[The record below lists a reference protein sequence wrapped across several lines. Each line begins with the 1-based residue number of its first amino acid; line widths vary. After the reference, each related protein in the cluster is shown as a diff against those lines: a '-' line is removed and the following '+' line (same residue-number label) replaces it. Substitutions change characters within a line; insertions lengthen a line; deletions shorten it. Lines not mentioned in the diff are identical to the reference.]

1 MESEDAE
8 QLGEK
13 APKSRTSYF
22 LRPRSR
28 EVRSVLMT
36 DEDEARTAF
45 SAASSPEEVSLVD
58 PATKKLGPAVGSAI
72 LKKPTTSGVSVDIG
86 LYPSATPTLS
96 TETTQPFSLFTT
108 GKQIFISE
116 VGVNLC

>member
-45 SAASSPEEVSLVD
+45 SAASAPDEVSLVD
-58 PATKKLGPAVGSAI
+58 FTTEKPGTAVGSAI
-72 LKKPTTSGVSVDIG
+72 LKKPTTSGALI
-86 LYPSATPTLS
+86 
-96 TETTQPFSLFTT
+96 
-108 GKQIFISE
+108 
-116 VGVNLC
+116 